1 MNCKCDN
8 FQCPGE
14 WKGECARDDVDC
26 KDRLVNGRR
35 PITNPD
41 TAADFTE
48 TTRRVNGPYNRT
60 REDDRIT
67 ERYQ

>member
-1 MNCKCDN
+1 
-8 FQCPGE
+8 
-14 WKGECARDDVDC
+14 VDC